1 MSDRLR
7 AVLSEPEAGRFGP
20 EADLIRATVRSF
32 VATEIL
38 PHVDRWEEAG
48 TFPRELYPR
57 AGDVGILGVGYPE
70 DVGGTPTG
78 LWGQIATWE
87 EMARCTS
94 GGIAA
99 SLGSHHIALP
109 PIVAHGTPEQQ
120 ARFVSPVLAGDRIA
134 ALAITEPGAGSDV
147 ANLMTR
153 AVRDGDHYLIDGSK
167 TFITSGVRADQ
178 ITVAVRTGGPGH
190 DGISLLVVEADVD
203 GFTRSGPMA
212 KMGWWPSD
220 TATLYFDRVRVPV
233 ANRVGPE
240 NAGFRIIMENFQ
252 MERLQLA
259 VSGYVTAETAIVEAW
274 RYATDRT
281 VFGRPVAGFQ
291 ANRHRFVDLVAETTA
306 AKEFTYRAAEGIER
320 GEDRTTEIS
329 LAKLLAT
336 AAAEHATYAAV
347 QLFGGAGYLRGN
359 VAERL
364 YRDARILAIGGG
376 TSEIMR
382 EIVAKRIL

>member
-1 MSDRLR
+1 MTDRLR
-7 AVLSEPEAGRFGP
+7 RVLAEPETGRFGP
-20 EADLIRATVRSF
+20 EANLIRDTVRRF
-32 VATEIL
+32 VADEIL
-38 PHVDRWEEAG
+38 PNVDRWEEEG
-48 TFPRELYPR
+48 TFPRELYPM
-57 AGDVGILGVGYPE
+57 AGRIGILGVGYPA

-78 LWGQIATWE
+78 IWGQIATWE

-94 GGIAA
+94 GGVAA

-109 PIVAHGTPEQQ
+109 PIVAHGTPDQHR
-120 ARFVSPVLAGDRIA
+120 RFVAPVLAGDRIA

-147 ANLMTR
+147 ANLTTR
-153 AVRDGDHYLIDGSK
+153 AVRDGDDYVIDGTK

-178 ITVAVRTGGPGH
+178 FTVAVRTGGPGH
-190 DGISLLVVEADVD
+190 GGISLLVVEADTD
-203 GFTRSGPMA
+203 GFSRSGPLP

-220 TATLYFDRVRVPV
+220 TATLYFDQVRVPA
-233 ANRVGPE
+233 ANRIGPE

-281 VFGRPVAGFQ
+281 VFGRPVAEFQ
-291 ANRHRFVDLVAETTA
+291 ANRHRFVDLVAETAA
-306 AKEFTYRAAEGIER
+306 AKEFTYRAAEAVAR

-329 LAKLLAT
+329 MAKLLAT

-347 QLFGGAGYLRGN
+347 QIFGGAGYLRGT

-376 TSEIMR
+376 TTEIMR